1 MNKDDL
7 LCKLLECGY
16 SDLDKLS
23 KMDIEID
30 SIFDYLEDIGYNSI
44 KDNDILQGIVSTT
57 LYKIR
62 DIMDNKK
69 ENIIR
74 NIDKIVLKYEEVSE
88 QLDSE
93 IDDYYDIIGGYVNI
107 VEDLLIEKEEIIKLD
122 ILEDI
127 EEFYNYSDVHVTIIK
142 NEDIYQKYF
151 QEELDYFK
159 NITNISLI

>member
-23 KMDIEID
+23 KMDIDID
-30 SIFDYLEDIGYNSI
+30 SVFNYLEDIGYNNI
-44 KDNDILQGIVSTT
+44 KYNDILQGIVSTT

-62 DIMDNKK
+62 DTIDNKK